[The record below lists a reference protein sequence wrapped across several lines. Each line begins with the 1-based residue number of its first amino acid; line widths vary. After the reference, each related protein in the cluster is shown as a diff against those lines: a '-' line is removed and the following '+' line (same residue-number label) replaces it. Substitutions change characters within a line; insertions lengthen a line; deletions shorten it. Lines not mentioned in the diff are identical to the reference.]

1 MILNKNALKEEDF
14 IENLLS
20 NLNFMP
26 SLMLNSIDE
35 EKENKKSLKN
45 DLNFIFNLSL
55 LMALHEESNIA
66 LFEEKI
72 KNLILIKD
80 TEVFFKKMIGFFES
94 NDYFNEFLKGNK
106 NSKDVKILLDKL
118 SLKNDT
124 FDQLINLNNFKK
136 LSLSSIKN
144 INTINIVLLAF
155 ENIMES
161 QKSNLNKIL
170 IDLKTNNHVLS
181 FMNSQD
187 LIWNNVWNNKIQQ
200 EDAENIHTQLMNNDC
215 FYLNKVEKHLIK
227 KTKYNLNSLKHFS
240 VIDLFKNKEE
250 KNNLENEIKEIFSK
264 MKNDEISIK
273 KKSFFKVLE
282 NKENLI
288 YFLKTCL
295 EKELIKQKKQFNLN
309 DWKNGDSYLVNLL
322 KSNFIYIENIQQ
334 LFNINIDMLSLLLRE
349 KIFFNKNK
357 KVKNNRF
364 SNFEIINKNTK
375 EIIKFSSI
383 EQIEEFYDN
392 YIYKN
397 KEMFEYE
404 ISNAFIINKQVII
417 KLLIKNFNF
426 KNDLSIINAEYKK
439 AKKLINN
446 YSDLLFKG
454 MFEYYFK
461 QNLINYFFFE
471 KEITDEELIEEIK
484 NKNIIYSNNNN
495 NLMAVRNTKNEYFY
509 NQKNVSSFLIINDIF
524 NYYYLRF
531 NKLFKLF
538 NA

>member
-26 SLMLNSIDE
+26 SLMLNSIGE
-35 EKENKKSLKN
+35 EKENKNKESLKN

-94 NDYFNEFLKGNK
+94 NHYFNEFLKGNK
-106 NSKDVKILLDKL
+106 NSKDIKILLDKL
-118 SLKNDT
+118 NLKNDT

-144 INTINIVLLAF
+144 INTVNIVLLAF

-240 VIDLFKNKEE
+240 VIDLFKNKAE

-295 EKELIKQKKQFNLN
+295 EKELIKQEKQFNLN
-309 DWKNGDSYLVNLL
+309 DWENGDSYLVNLL

-334 LFNINIDMLSLLLRE
+334 LFNINIDMFSLLLRE

-357 KVKNNRF
+357 KVKNNQF

-375 EIIKFSSI
+375 EIIKFDSI
-383 EQIEEFYDN
+383 QQIEEFYDN

-397 KEMFEYE
+397 KEIFEYE

-417 KLLIKNFNF
+417 NLLIKNFNF
-426 KNDLSIINAEYKK
+426 KNDLSIINAEYKN

-484 NKNIIYSNNNN
+484 NKNIIYSNNN
-495 NLMAVRNTKNEYFY
+495 LMAVRNTKNEYFY